1 MMLLLN
7 EQLVCTYLMSV
18 VAKGKGR
25 CPLGRTLYQ
34 VRFLNVART
43 KKIAKSATDSL
54 VAPALEDHVSH
65 VSK

>member
-1 MMLLLN
+1 M
-7 EQLVCTYLMSV
+7 CTYLMSV
-18 VAKGKGR
+18 VARGKGR
-25 CPLGRTLYQ
+25 WPVRRMLYQ

-65 VSK
+65 VVT